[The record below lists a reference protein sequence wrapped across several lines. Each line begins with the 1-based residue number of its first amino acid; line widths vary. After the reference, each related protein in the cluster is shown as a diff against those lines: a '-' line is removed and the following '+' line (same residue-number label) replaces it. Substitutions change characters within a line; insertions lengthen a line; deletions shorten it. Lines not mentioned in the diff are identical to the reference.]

1 MPKKSNRA
9 ISDHTVHIT
18 VPVDGWLKNEL
29 IDLAE
34 KSDISFQRLVNLL
47 LANGVRDYESKPA
60 LVMSTP
66 PDPISS
72 VVSYLK
78 GERRLEPCGQV
89 SCNKQPVCV
98 LDSTYCDT
106 CGVRLE

>member
-1 MPKKSNRA
+1 MPKRSSRA

-34 KSDISFQRLVNLL
+34 KSGISFQRLVNLL
-47 LANGVRDYESKPA
+47 LANGVREYDNKPD

-89 SCNKQPVCV
+89 SCNKQPVSV
-98 LDSTYCDT
+98 LDSTFCDT
-106 CGVRLE
+106 CGIRLE